1 MLSNITVHLKPNPA
15 PRLERDWTNLSAY
28 CWSIQFC
35 FPVCVSVSRQF
46 TASQCGCTQT
56 FTSINNQ
63 FNVVVCLFL
72 LWASPP
78 FLLRSVLSTLKY
90 LLFFYYA
97 CALFKVHFVTFPA
110 YEYLR
115 WFWDFWVFLSWKYS
129 RFSSVS
135 VDCIVCVCIIVRFF
149 HDAGLLCWQQLRISR
164 SSSKTTS
171 GFLRWT
177 SSGETTVFYL
187 YSN

>member
-1 MLSNITVHLKPNPA
+1 MSSNITVHLKPNPA

-63 FNVVVCLFL
+63 FNVCFFSFAVSISSISFAQCVVHIEISFI
-72 LWASPP
+72 
-78 FLLRSVLSTLKY
+78 
-90 LLFFYYA
+90 FYYA

-110 YEYLR
+110 YEYLL